1 MKRSE
6 AQAFINAFVKLRELV
21 TDDISLQVPNLYPTW
36 KAETEYKVEQR
47 VLYNETLYKVLQ
59 DHTSQETWTPVDA
72 PSLFAKILIP
82 DTNVISEW
90 VQPDSTNPYMVDD
103 KVIYNGKIYISIVD
117 NNVWAPDAFG
127 WEEVGE

>member
-36 KAETEYKVEQR
+36 KAEIEYKVGQR

-59 DHTSQETWTPVDA
+59 DHISQETWTPVDA
-72 PSLFAKILIP
+72 PSLFTQVLIP
-82 DTNVISEW
+82 DTNVIPEW

-103 KVIYNGKIYISIVD
+103 KVTYNGKIYISIVD
-117 NNVWAPDAFG
+117 NNVWAPDIFG